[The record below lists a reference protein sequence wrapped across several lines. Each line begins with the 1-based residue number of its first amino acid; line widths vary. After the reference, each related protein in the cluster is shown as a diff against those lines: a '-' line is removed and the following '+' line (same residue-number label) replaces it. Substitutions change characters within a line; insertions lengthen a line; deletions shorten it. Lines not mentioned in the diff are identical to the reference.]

1 MAALHALKLMAYWTA
16 ARGGFFTVAGNSEW
30 RRKRL
35 LILCYHG
42 ISLYDEHRWNPS
54 LYITAALLRRRLEA
68 LRRSGCSILPL
79 AEALERLRKGALPR
93 RSVAITFDDGFH
105 DFYREAAPVLHEYR
119 APATVYVS
127 TYYSYFNRPVF
138 DPMLSYLL
146 WRGAGQT
153 LTWPEALDNRM
164 IPLTPENLGSAWRE
178 ISRFASESGLS
189 GKEKDALLAE
199 LANRLGVDYEDIC
212 SRRILQLM
220 NPDELRAIAARGFDL
235 QLHTH
240 RHRMPKE
247 KKLFVKEIEDNRAAL
262 AHVSSSASRHFC
274 YPSGVCYPES
284 EDLLRECGIVSATT
298 CEPGWASP
306 SSSPYSLAR
315 FCDST
320 STRDLV
326 FEAWTSGAAG
336 LLPHR
341 RGGKVTDR
349 KALVDPPAS
358 AAAEVRDVPDDC
370 RSL

>member
-1 MAALHALKLMAYWTA
+1 MAMLQALKLIGYWTA

-30 RRKRL
+30 RRRRL

-42 ISLYDEHRWNPS
+42 ISLYDEHRWNPG
-54 LYITAALLRRRLEA
+54 LYMTAALLRRRLEA
-68 LRRSGCSILPL
+68 LRRSGCCILPL
-79 AEALERLRKGALPR
+79 AEAVERLREGTLPR

-105 DFYREAAPVLHEYR
+105 DFHREAAPVLLEYR

-127 TYYSYFNRPVF
+127 TYYSSFNRPVF

-146 WRGAGQT
+146 WRGTGQT
-153 LTWPEALDNRM
+153 LTWPEALDNPA
-164 IPLTPENLGSAWRE
+164 ITLTPENLGGAWQE
-178 ISRFASESGLS
+178 ISRYASESGLS
-189 GKEKDALLAE
+189 GREKDALLAE

-220 NPDELRAIAARGFDL
+220 NPDELRAVAAWGFDL

-247 KKLFVKEIEDNRAAL
+247 KGLFVKEIEDNRAAL
-262 AHVSSSASRHFC
+262 ARVSGGACRHFC

-284 EDLLRECGIVSATT
+284 GDLLREHGIVSATT
-298 CEPGWASP
+298 CEPGLASP
-306 SSSPYSLAR
+306 SSSPYYLAR

-326 FEAWTSGAAG
+326 FEAWTSGAAR

-349 KALVDPPAS
+349 KAPVDPPAS
-358 AAAEVRDVPDDC
+358 ADVEVRDVPDDC
-370 RSL
+370 RRS